1 MAAGES
7 RPTCSRQAGRGDCTA
22 AGESRPT
29 CSAQAGRGAAWRLR
43 KAALRVLHSFSIRVD
58 SCYSWIASVGQVPV
72 PAPARGGW
80 GKPPY
85 VFSAGRARGCM
96 AAGGSRPTCSPQAG
110 RGDGMAATE
119 SRPTCSPQAG
129 RGDGMAA
136 TESRPTCS
144 PFILHSC
151 GFVLFVDSERRAGF
165 HTCPTLYWIS
175 ASRAAGR
182 LDGSERPYIIR
193 SERRNGALLQPHD
206 THARRLRIVRNP
218 LSRRPGAGNET
229 H

>member
-7 RPTCSRQAGRGDCTA
+7 RLRVLRRRG
-22 AGESRPT
+22 E
-29 CSAQAGRGAAWRLR
+29 GAAWRLR
-43 KAALRVLHSFSIRVD
+43 KAALRVLRRRARGCMAAGESRPTCSPQAGRGAAWRLGKAALRVLRRR
-58 SCYSWIASVGQVPV
+58 GEGLH
-72 PAPARGGW
+72 GGW

-85 VFSAGRARGCM
+85 VFSAGGARGCM
-96 AAGGSRPTCSPQAG
+96 AAG
-110 RGDGMAATE
+110 E

-136 TESRPTCS
+136 GESRPTCS

-151 GFVLFVDSERRAGF
+151 GFVLFVDSERRAGSR
-165 HTCPTLYWIS
+165 TCPTLCWIS